1 MLPGQSHAGAIS
13 GSVPSGPASDEI
25 LLLTLRDAIARAL
38 GYNLATIEGGQNA
51 RIARGQ
57 RLIERSPRIYSM
69 VLTQAQTLSYV
80 EVYWLLAVT
89 SAPMFLLCFLSAKNE
104 PGAGGKVPMD

>member
-1 MLPGQSHAGAIS
+1 
-13 GSVPSGPASDEI
+13 
-25 LLLTLRDAIARAL
+25 
-38 GYNLATIEGGQNA
+38 
-51 RIARGQ
+51 
-57 RLIERSPRIYSM
+57 M